1 VVLDAGSQ
9 PEAPPARRIAM
20 RTCALPML
28 AVIPWIALEDAFPER
43 PAPCAIAIELQVRAP
58 VVWGY
63 VEWQLLVGEVTRI
76 WAPYGVTFCWDRDGE
91 SCRGVEVRLRVL
103 LAQDPPAPPRA
114 AAPSLLGW
122 IWFRGNEPGTD
133 IVLSANGART
143 LVSRARLGDRP
154 LGDWSRSLVDDQV
167 PRALA
172 RALAH
177 EIGHFVLRD
186 RAHTARGLMASSF
199 TPYELAFAPL
209 TAFRLPPSSS
219 ALVQRACVA
228 AGLRAQHAGEAA
240 ARAAGQ

>member
-133 IVLSANGART
+133 IVLSANGARS
-143 LVSRARLGDRP
+143 LVSRVRLGDRP

-172 RALAH
+172 RGLAH

-186 RAHTARGLMASSF
+186 RAHTARGLMASTF
-199 TPYELAFAPL
+199 TPYELVFAPV
-209 TAFRLPPSSS
+209 TAFRLPPYSS
-219 ALVQRACVA
+219 AWVQRACVA
-228 AGLRAQHAGEAA
+228 AGLRAQHGGEAA

>member
-1 VVLDAGSQ
+1 
-9 PEAPPARRIAM
+9 M

-43 PAPCAIAIELQVRAP
+43 RAPCAIAIELQVRAP
-58 VVWGY
+58 LVWGD
-63 VEWQLLVGEVTRI
+63 VEWQVLIGEVRRI

-103 LAQDPPAPPRA
+103 LAQDPPPPPRA

-122 IWFRGNEPGTD
+122 IWFRANEPGTD
-133 IVLSANGART
+133 IVLSANGARS

-186 RAHTARGLMASSF
+186 RAHTARGLMASTF
-199 TPYELAFAPL
+199 TPSELVFAPV

-219 ALVQRACVA
+219 ARVQRACVA
-228 AGLRAQHAGEAA
+228 AGLRAQHGGEAA
-240 ARAAGQ
+240 ARVAGQ